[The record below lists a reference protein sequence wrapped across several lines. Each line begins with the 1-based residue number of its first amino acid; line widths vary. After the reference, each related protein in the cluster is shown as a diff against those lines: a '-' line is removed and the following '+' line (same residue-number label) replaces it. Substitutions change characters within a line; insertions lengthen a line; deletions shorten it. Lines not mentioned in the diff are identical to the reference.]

1 MLSAADGIHT
11 YNLEEKFM
19 KIKQVLKIMLIV
31 ALVIALLLGGGF
43 TYLYFNGLS
52 GMNKTTEAKDGQ
64 IKVACIGDS
73 ITYGHG
79 ITNWPKNNYPVL
91 LQNLL
96 GDEYHVNS
104 YGVSG
109 RAVQDNSD
117 QPYRALPHYEESV
130 AYDADIIVLMM
141 GSNDTKPENWH
152 GEEAFK
158 AALIDLL
165 DDYTQGEK
173 KPAIYICTTPACFFM
188 EDSEGELTSHDLR
201 PAYADIIAD
210 IVRETAEELGYPVID
225 IHALTK
231 ENPQWFTKDGVHPNN
246 DGAAAIA
253 QAVYEAI
260 TGEK

>member
-1 MLSAADGIHT
+1 ML
-11 YNLEEKFM
+11 L
-19 KIKQVLKIMLIV
+19 
-31 ALVIALLLGGGF
+31 ALVLAVLIGGGF
-43 TYLYFNGLS
+43 AYLYFNGMS
-52 GMNKTTEAKDGQ
+52 GMSNTTDASEGQ
-64 IKVACIGDS
+64 IKVACVGDS

-79 ITNWPKNNYPVL
+79 VKNWPKNNYPVL
-91 LQNLL
+91 LQKLL

-117 QPYRALPHYEESV
+117 QPYRALPHYQESV
-130 AYDADIIVLMM
+130 AYEADILVFMM
-141 GSNDTKPENWH
+141 GSNDTKPENWF
-152 GEEAFK
+152 GEDAFK

-165 DDYTQGEK
+165 NDYTQGEK

-201 PAYADIIAD
+201 PAYADIIAE
-210 IVRETAEELGYPVID
+210 IVLQTAEELGYPVID

-231 ENPQWFTKDGVHPNN
+231 QNPQWFAKDGVHPNN

-253 QAVYEAI
+253 QEVFNALTKEN
-260 TGEK
+260 

>member
-1 MLSAADGIHT
+1 MMLA
-11 YNLEEKFM
+11 L
-19 KIKQVLKIMLIV
+19 VLAMLI
-31 ALVIALLLGGGF
+31 GGGF
-43 TYLYFNGLS
+43 AYLYFNGMS
-52 GMNKTTEAKDGQ
+52 GMSNTTDASEGQ
-64 IKVACIGDS
+64 IKVACVGDS

-79 ITNWPKNNYPVL
+79 VKNWPKNNYPVL
-91 LQNLL
+91 LQKLL
-96 GDEYHVNS
+96 GDDYHVNS

-117 QPYRALPHYEESV
+117 QPYRALPHYQESV
-130 AYDADIIVLMM
+130 AYEADILVFMM
-141 GSNDTKPENWH
+141 GSNDTKPENWF
-152 GEEAFK
+152 GEESFK

-201 PAYADIIAD
+201 PAYADTIAE
-210 IVRETAEELGYPVID
+210 ITRQTAEELGYAVID

-231 ENPQWFTKDGVHPNN
+231 QNPQWFVKDGVHPNN

-253 QAVYEAI
+253 QEVFNTLTKEN
-260 TGEK
+260 